1 MDIPTTATVRA
12 ARESSAAES
21 RVVSEVVALEVVTGL
36 ESVFSR
42 LDEALVGHGVSEHK
56 IAAALARWGLDE
68 AYLLGWCGRPA
79 LDPALTRVERNAVRI
94 ARVNGETQRRD
105 GEGSR

>member
-21 RVVSEVVALEVVTGL
+21 RVVSEVVAREVVIGL

-42 LDEALVGHGVSEHK
+42 LDEVLVEHGVSEHK

-79 LDPALTRVERNAVRI
+79 LDPALPRVERAAVRI
-94 ARVNGETQRRD
+94 ARANSETQRRD
-105 GEGSR
+105 GRRS